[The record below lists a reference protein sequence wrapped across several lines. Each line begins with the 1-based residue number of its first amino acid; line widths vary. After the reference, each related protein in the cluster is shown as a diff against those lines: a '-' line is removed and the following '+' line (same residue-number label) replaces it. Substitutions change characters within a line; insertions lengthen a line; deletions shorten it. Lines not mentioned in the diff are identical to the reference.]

1 MSPSHLFLPESQP
14 ADTSRSVEALRPKS
28 DAVPGQHFSDV
39 MKRTTAKSKEPRRP
53 KDSDDDYDF
62 DAQRDAANSIQTAAT
77 NREEAVNDNVPLS
90 APIDPVIPLPL
101 SPSGQ
106 SISRRASGEAGS
118 SDLDSANDEDISE
131 SGSASGL
138 ALRTL
143 GLQSVNQRESLVLN
157 LRAAISR
164 LEEAETEEMG
174 AIAPDS
180 KIIPFP
186 GQSIRDSKIIP
197 VQFSPGAVTD
207 ALEPESTASE
217 SQLPSEGSNTEK
229 SAGLTPRIARL
240 EPVAGDASDTPKTNA
255 KPHFYRGNDVV
266 GPNVPDRGTSTA
278 RRERNM
284 DSRSTSAHFDP
295 LGDDGSRSEVSKDAT
310 ELPASGLHVPP
321 RLVSGAEWPS
331 PAPWNAVNNVSSEVT
346 TPASVDAAA
355 AVERISKMMNR
366 EATLFRQHTS
376 DFMSVV
382 LRPDANTELFLH
394 LNRRDG
400 QIEASVR
407 CERGDF
413 HQLNALWSQ
422 LQESLAQHKVRLN
435 PLQESAGDTGSGS
448 GSAFRDA
455 NGFAFSSRDESSRNA
470 RSDEDFMDEWP
481 APASRDQ
488 EPAHVRSRR
497 ESGHRLSTSRP
508 GWETW
513 A

>member
-1 MSPSHLFLPESQP
+1 MSPSHLFLPERQP
-14 ADTSRSVEALRPKS
+14 ADPSRSVEALRPKS
-28 DAVPGQHFSDV
+28 DPVPSQHFSDV
-39 MKRTTAKSKEPRRP
+39 MKHATAAKSKEPSRP
-53 KDSDDDYDF
+53 KDSAGDYEF
-62 DAQRDAANSIQTAAT
+62 DTERNAANSDVETAAT
-77 NREEAVNDNVPLS
+77 NREEAMNNIVPLS
-90 APIDPVIPLPL
+90 APIAPVIPLPL

-106 SISRRASGEAGS
+106 SISRRASGDAGS
-118 SDLDSANDEDISE
+118 SDLESAIREGISE
-131 SGSASGL
+131 SESANGL
-138 ALRTL
+138 DLRTL
-143 GLQSVNQRESLVLN
+143 GLQSAKQRESLVLN

-164 LEEAETEEMG
+164 LEEAETKEMV
-174 AIAPDS
+174 AIASDS

-197 VQFSPGAVTD
+197 VQFSPGALT
-207 ALEPESTASE
+207 ALDPSTSSE
-217 SQLPSEGSNTEK
+217 AQLPPDGPNTEK
-229 SAGLTPRIARL
+229 SAGLTPKIARL
-240 EPVAGDASDTPKTNA
+240 EPVTGEASDTPKTNA
-255 KPHFYRGNDVV
+255 KARFYGDGNVV
-266 GPNVPDRGTSTA
+266 GPNIPDGGTSTA

-284 DSRSTSAHFDP
+284 DSRSASAHFDP
-295 LGDDGSRSEVSKDAT
+295 LGDDGSLSEVSKDAT
-310 ELPASGLHVPP
+310 ELSASGLHVPP

-346 TPASVDAAA
+346 TPVSVDAAA
-355 AVERISKMMNR
+355 AVERISKMVNR

-376 DFMSVV
+376 DSMSVV

-422 LQESLAQHKVRLN
+422 LQECLAQHKVRLN
-435 PLQESAGDTGSGS
+435 PLQESAGDPGSGL

-455 NGFAFSSRDESSRNA
+455 NGFTFSSRDESSRHA
-470 RSDEDFMDEWP
+470 RSDDDFMDEWP

>member
-1 MSPSHLFLPESQP
+1 ME
-14 ADTSRSVEALRPKS
+14 
-28 DAVPGQHFSDV
+28 
-39 MKRTTAKSKEPRRP
+39 RTAAAKSKKPSRP
-53 KDSDDDYDF
+53 KDSGGDYEF
-62 DAQRDAANSIQTAAT
+62 DAEREAANSDVETTAT
-77 NREEAVNDNVPLS
+77 NREEAVNNIVPLS
-90 APIDPVIPLPL
+90 APIAPVIPLPL

-106 SISRRASGEAGS
+106 RISRCASGDAGS
-118 SDLDSANDEDISE
+118 SDLESANDEDISA
-131 SGSASGL
+131 SGSANGL
-138 ALRTL
+138 DLRTL
-143 GLQSVNQRESLVLN
+143 GLPAVNQRENLVLN

-174 AIAPDS
+174 AIASDS

-197 VQFSPGAVTD
+197 VQFSLGA
-207 ALEPESTASE
+207 AAEA
-217 SQLPSEGSNTEK
+217 QLPPDGSNMEK
-229 SAGLTPRIARL
+229 SAGLTPKIASL
-240 EPVAGDASDTPKTNA
+240 EPVAGETSDTLKTNA
-255 KPHFYRGNDVV
+255 KAHFYGDGDVV
-266 GPNVPDRGTSTA
+266 GLNVPDRGTSTA

-284 DSRSTSAHFDP
+284 ESRSASAHFDT
-295 LGDDGSRSEVSKDAT
+295 LGNDGSLSDVSKEAT
-310 ELPASGLHVPP
+310 ELSASGLPVPT

-331 PAPWNAVNNVSSEVT
+331 AAPWNAVNNVSSGVA
-346 TPASVDAAA
+346 TPASVDAAG

-376 DFMSVV
+376 DSMSVV

-394 LNRRDG
+394 LNRRNG

-422 LQESLAQHKVRLN
+422 LQESLAQQKVRLN
-435 PLQESAGDTGSGS
+435 PLQESAGDTGS
-448 GSAFRDA
+448 AFRDA
-455 NGFAFSSRDESSRNA
+455 NGSAFSGRDESSRHA
-470 RSDEDFMDEWP
+470 RSNDDFMDEWP

>member
-1 MSPSHLFLPESQP
+1 
-14 ADTSRSVEALRPKS
+14 
-28 DAVPGQHFSDV
+28 
-39 MKRTTAKSKEPRRP
+39 
-53 KDSDDDYDF
+53 
-62 DAQRDAANSIQTAAT
+62 
-77 NREEAVNDNVPLS
+77 
-90 APIDPVIPLPL
+90 
-101 SPSGQ
+101 
-106 SISRRASGEAGS
+106 
-118 SDLDSANDEDISE
+118 
-131 SGSASGL
+131 
-138 ALRTL
+138 
-143 GLQSVNQRESLVLN
+143 
-157 LRAAISR
+157 
-164 LEEAETEEMG
+164 
-174 AIAPDS
+174 
-180 KIIPFP
+180 
-186 GQSIRDSKIIP
+186 
-197 VQFSPGAVTD
+197 
-207 ALEPESTASE
+207 
-217 SQLPSEGSNTEK
+217 
-229 SAGLTPRIARL
+229 
-240 EPVAGDASDTPKTNA
+240 
-255 KPHFYRGNDVV
+255 
-266 GPNVPDRGTSTA
+266 
-278 RRERNM
+278 
-284 DSRSTSAHFDP
+284 
-295 LGDDGSRSEVSKDAT
+295 
-310 ELPASGLHVPP
+310 
-321 RLVSGAEWPS
+321 VSGAEWPS
-331 PAPWNAVNNVSSEVT
+331 PAPWNAVNNVSSEGT